1 MKFLK
6 CGTKNKKKYYS
17 FQKKKKK
24 KPLATLPL
32 LQKVDEIQNH
42 MRKYLPSSSISLRDW
57 GEKCI
62 QMYPI
67 SFS

>member
-17 FQKKKKK
+17 FPKKETTAD
-24 KPLATLPL
+24 PPL

-42 MRKYLPSSSISLRDW
+42 LRKY
-57 GEKCI
+57 
-62 QMYPI
+62 
-67 SFS
+67 FT